1 MKKPVVLA
9 ISAMGVA
16 LVGIGLIINPPK
28 SEASSTSSGVM
39 VPYAGTNALLEIELP
54 DLAGKSQPLSQ
65 WKGKI
70 LVVNY
75 WATWC
80 PPCRDEMPGFSR
92 LHQRYAAKGVQ
103 FVGISID
110 SADKVRDFQKMTP
123 VSYPLLV
130 GGMEAA
136 ATSADI
142 GNPSQGLPFTAI
154 FDRSGALHSVKL
166 GRFKEADLEQ
176 RLQELLK

>member
-1 MKKPVVLA
+1 MKKLVILA
-9 ISAMGVA
+9 ISAASVA
-16 LVGIGLIINPPK
+16 LIGAALVINMPK
-28 SEASSTSSGVM
+28 SEASSTGSGV
-39 VPYAGTNALLEIELP
+39 VAPIAGPYALLELELP
-54 DLAGKSQPLSQ
+54 DLAGKSQPLAQ

-70 LVVNY
+70 LVANY

-92 LHQRYAAKGVQ
+92 LHQRYASKGVQ

-110 SADKVRDFQKMTP
+110 SADKVRDFQKTTP

-166 GRFKEADLEQ
+166 GRLKEADLEQ